1 MQSLA
6 LCELNAV
13 LLMTFS
19 KLGQKYVLKVCA
31 MIHLKQKKKKK
42 FILQNQAYIHFPLF
56 LPKTSFK
63 RFLCGFHIMN
73 ITEEEKI
80 AVPFGI
86 SSLKVVEKYASAFP
100 VEREII

>member
-1 MQSLA
+1 MHSLA
-6 LCELNAV
+6 LSELNAV

-31 MIHLKQKKKKK
+31 MIHLKQKKRKL
-42 FILQNQAYIHFPLF
+42 ILKNQAYIHFPLF

-73 ITEEEKI
+73 ITEGEKI

-86 SSLKVVEKYASAFP
+86 SPLKVVEKYASAFP

>member
-6 LCELNAV
+6 LSELNAV

-31 MIHLKQKKKKK
+31 MIHLKQKKRKL
-42 FILQNQAYIHFPLF
+42 ILKNQAYIHFPLF

-73 ITEEEKI
+73 ITEGEKI

-86 SSLKVVEKYASAFP
+86 SPLKVVEKYASAFP

>member
-1 MQSLA
+1 
-6 LCELNAV
+6 
-13 LLMTFS
+13 
-19 KLGQKYVLKVCA
+19 

-42 FILQNQAYIHFPLF
+42 IHFEKIKPILFPLF

-73 ITEEEKI
+73 ITEGEKI

-86 SSLKVVEKYASAFP
+86 SPLKGRKIRICFSRGEGDNMITF
-100 VEREII
+100 

>member
-1 MQSLA
+1 MYFLWALTLKYLAHMQSLA

-42 FILQNQAYIHFPLF
+42 IHFA
-56 LPKTSFK
+56 K
-63 RFLCGFHIMN
+63 
-73 ITEEEKI
+73 
-80 AVPFGI
+80 
-86 SSLKVVEKYASAFP
+86 SSLYSFSTLFAKD
-100 VEREII
+100 

>member
-42 FILQNQAYIHFPLF
+42 IHFA
-56 LPKTSFK
+56 K
-63 RFLCGFHIMN
+63 
-73 ITEEEKI
+73 
-80 AVPFGI
+80 
-86 SSLKVVEKYASAFP
+86 SSLYSFSTLFAKD
-100 VEREII
+100 